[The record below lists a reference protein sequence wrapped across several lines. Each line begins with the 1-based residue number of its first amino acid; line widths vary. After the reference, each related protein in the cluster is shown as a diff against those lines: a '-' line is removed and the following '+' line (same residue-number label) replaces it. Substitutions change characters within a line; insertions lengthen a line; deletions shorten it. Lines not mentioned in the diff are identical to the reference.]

1 MPSRCPSPP
10 LLVLAALLLSTV
22 GLGCNKYSCDQ
33 ACDQYYGTGNNLDGY
48 EQCRNVSRQPTRD
61 DTPAQASARCVD
73 ACETALYNT
82 TADATSGT
90 DDGRGNANLETEQD
104 ALDFIRCVV
113 EKDYSPEV
121 NDITCD
127 GLGEGDDCPWF
138 IW

>member
-1 MPSRCPSPP
+1 MSPRP
-10 LLVLAALLLSTV
+10 FALVFVALLLSTASV
-22 GLGCNKYSCDQ
+22 GCNKYSCVE
-33 ACDQYYGTGNNLDGY
+33 ACDQYYGTEDNLDGY
-48 EQCRNVSRQPTRD
+48 EQCRNLSRRPTD
-61 DTPAQASARCVD
+61 NDTPAQASENCVD

-82 TADATSGT
+82 KVDATSGS
-90 DDGRGNANLETEQD
+90 DDGRGNAVLESEQD
-104 ALDFIRCVV
+104 SLDFIRCVV